1 MGGKRRASSHP
12 AIRSR
17 RVDSFA
23 IDPSLARDAVSDSAR
38 FPDPRPRAS
47 LFLIPQRFFCDGR
60 CMTGPSP
67 RNLAGTAAIVL
78 VPSIIFNALVVP
90 DVANAYSVAILAIAI
105 LWPLWC
111 VGNLLS
117 AGTTDPGILPRL
129 PRPPPTSDGRVRP
142 RYKQETLPNGKS
154 VTVKWNDT
162 CNFYQPPRAHHCS
175 VNNDCVDKFD
185 HHCPWVGTTIGRRNY
200 RTFIAFVFSTTLL
213 CVYVM
218 AVCALQIKIKH
229 DALPADKS
237 RVMKAV
243 GEAPAAIVVFA
254 VSFVGFWFVAVLSA
268 FHAYLIATNQ
278 TTYESFRDG
287 YSWDENPHNRGVLGN
302 CWEVFCAPAQPSRF
316 RFREPRSRQPDVDVE
331 AGGAVAATRPAKK
344 TKEVEMTRESKTL
357 NANANANANADSGAA
372 KYAAPDREG
381 RAPRPSDGSNPRNA
395 SEKVS
400 THGGG
405 KRGRPRAPGR

>member
-1 MGGKRRASSHP
+1 
-12 AIRSR
+12 
-17 RVDSFA
+17 
-23 IDPSLARDAVSDSAR
+23 
-38 FPDPRPRAS
+38 
-47 LFLIPQRFFCDGR
+47 
-60 CMTGPSP
+60 MTGPSP

-218 AVCALQIKIKH
+218 TVCALQIKIKH

-278 TTYESFRDG
+278 TTYENFRDG
-287 YSWDENPHNRGVLGN
+287 YAWNENPYNRGLLGN
-302 CWEVFCAPAQPSRF
+302 CWEVFCAPTPPSRF
-316 RFREPRSRQPDVDVE
+316 RFREPPSRQPDVDVE
-331 AGGAVAATRPAKK
+331 AGAGGAGDARRPAGK
-344 TKEVEMTRESKTL
+344 TDEVEMTRAKVKTAPAEKEK
-357 NANANANANADSGAA
+357 ANANANANAKADSGAAA
-372 KYAAPDREG
+372 KYAAPDRKG
-381 RAPRPSDGSNPRNA
+381 PTPRPSDGSNARDV
-395 SEKVS
+395 SDKVS
-400 THGGG
+400 TRGGG
-405 KRGRPRAPGR
+405 ERGSSAGAGEVMKTLALDSLEEAREEAGLETESGGSGYEGDGDRRRREHRRSATAERK